1 MPPAVEARSLNHWTI
16 REVPR
21 TDASLHKGIDKGD
34 AGKWMNLKTILES
47 ELTRLGIGAGLSVGC
62 RSRRC

>member
-1 MPPAVEARSLNHWTI
+1 MPPAVEARSLNNRIT

-47 ELTRLGIGAGLSVGC
+47 ELTGLGFGAGLSVGC
-62 RSRRC
+62 GSRRC

>member
-1 MPPAVEARSLNHWTI
+1 MLPAAEAQSLNNRIT

-34 AGKWMNLKTILES
+34 ARKWMNLKTILES
-47 ELTRLGIGAGLSVGC
+47 ELTGLGFGAGLSVGC
-62 RSRRC
+62 GSRRC